1 MRCYSA
7 SVPRSYLS
15 PTTPADLP
23 AARRR
28 RAALAIAGAIAVHLL
43 ALLLVL
49 HVVVALLR
57 EQRAREQTQVVALA
71 TVRHIAPKI
80 VPRPAAPQEHP
91 RRQSAQ
97 PARQAQQ
104 SEPAAAPQSL
114 RQPQPIPRPSL
125 HGRTPPKFAPESA
138 RQFVERQQEQLAR
151 EAARI
156 NANRAPLSLATSA
169 PDPSTFHRSIV
180 DSGGVSRIDYAEAY
194 LLPLEH
200 WFSGALSCYYVRY
213 AASFS
218 QGGNEKGEIPWPVCY
233 PRDHDELAHGPYPHR
248 LSVPYPQPGYRLPR
262 GTYLTPFM
270 QRIYNDR
277 PQ

>member
-28 RAALAIAGAIAVHLL
+28 RAFLAVTGALALHLL
-43 ALLLVL
+43 ALLLVVRL
-49 HVVVALLR
+49 VVAHFQ
-57 EQRAREQTQVVALA
+57 EQRAEKTQIVALA
-71 TVRHIAPKI
+71 TVRHLAPKT
-80 VPRPAAPQEHP
+80 VP
-91 RRQSAQ
+91 Q
-97 PARQAQQ
+97 PASPQRPTQSSQRAEQAQ
-104 SEPAAAPQSL
+104 PAAAPPSSARSQRPRRSL
-114 RQPQPIPRPSL
+114 PHGRIPPAPSL
-125 HGRTPPKFAPESA
+125 DPA
-138 RQFVERQQEQLAR
+138 RQFVERQEAQLAR

-156 NANRAPLSLATSA
+156 NANRAPLSMATNA
-169 PDPSTFHRSIV
+169 PDPSSFRRSIV

-194 LLPLEH
+194 ILPLQH

-248 LSVPYPQPGYRLPR
+248 LPVPYPQPGFRLPR
-262 GTYLTPFM
+262 GTYLTPFL
-270 QRIYNDR
+270 QHIFNDR
-277 PQ
+277 PG

>member
-7 SVPRSYLS
+7 SVPRSYFS
-15 PTTPADLP
+15 PTTPEDLP

-28 RAALAIAGAIAVHLL
+28 RATLAIAGAIALHLL
-43 ALLLVL
+43 ALLLVARL
-49 HVVVALLR
+49 VIVHLQQQR
-57 EQRAREQTQVVALA
+57 ERARTQIIALA
-71 TVRHIAPKI
+71 TVRHLAPKT
-80 VPRPAAPQEHP
+80 VPVPAAPRHASEPP
-91 RRQSAQ
+91 RAPRPTQQAQ
-97 PARQAQQ
+97 PVAMPR
-104 SEPAAAPQSL
+104 EP
-114 RQPQPIPRPSL
+114 RQPLRNPRIPL
-125 HGRTPPKFAPESA
+125 HGPRAPRSTTETA
-138 RQFVERQQEQLAR
+138 RQFVEQQQAQLAR

-156 NANRAPLSLATSA
+156 NASRAPLSLATSA
-169 PDPSTFHRSIV
+169 PDPSTFRRSIV
-180 DSGGVSRIDYAEAY
+180 DSGGVSRVDYAEAY

-200 WFSGALSCYYVRY
+200 WFSGDLSCYYVRY

-248 LSVPYPQPGYRLPR
+248 LPVPYPQPSYRLPR

-270 QRIYNDR
+270 QHIYDDR

>member
-28 RAALAIAGAIAVHLL
+28 RAALAIAGAIALHVL
-43 ALLLVL
+43 ALLLVA

-80 VPRPAAPQEHP
+80 VPLPAAPQEHP
-91 RRQSAQ
+91 RRQN
-97 PARQAQQ
+97 ARPTQQ
-104 SEPAAAPQSL
+104 SQPVVVPPQGVQEPQRTPRRSSNGRRPPQSAL
-114 RQPQPIPRPSL
+114 
-125 HGRTPPKFAPESA
+125 TSA
-138 RQFVERQQEQLAR
+138 RQFVERQQRELAR

-156 NANRAPLSLATSA
+156 NANRAPLSVATSA
-169 PDPSTFHRSIV
+169 PDPSTFRRSIV

-248 LSVPYPQPGYRLPR
+248 LPVPYPQPSYRLPR

-270 QRIYNDR
+270 QHIYNDR

>member
-1 MRCYSA
+1 M
-7 SVPRSYLS
+7 PRSYLS
-15 PTTPADLP
+15 PTTPADQP

-28 RAALAIAGAIAVHLL
+28 RAALAIAGAIALHLL
-43 ALLLVL
+43 ALLLVARFVIV
-49 HVVVALLR
+49 HFQQQRNR
-57 EQRAREQTQVVALA
+57 ERTQIVALA
-71 TVRHIAPKI
+71 TVRHLAPKT
-80 VPRPAAPQEHP
+80 VPVPAAPRHP
-91 RRQSAQ
+91 RQPQRNPQPTQQAQ
-97 PARQAQQ
+97 PAFLPRAP
-104 SEPAAAPQSL
+104 EPPRRL
-114 RQPQPIPRPSL
+114 RRPHP
-125 HGRTPPKFAPESA
+125 HGRTPRPLSHDTAQ
-138 RQFVERQQEQLAR
+138 QFVASQEARLAR

-169 PDPSTFHRSIV
+169 PDPSTFRRSIV

-200 WFSGALSCYYVRY
+200 WFSGDLSCYYVRY

-248 LSVPYPQPGYRLPR
+248 LPVPYPQPSYRLPR

-270 QRIYNDR
+270 QHIYNDR

>member
-28 RAALAIAGAIAVHLL
+28 RAFLAVAGALALHLL
-43 ALLLVL
+43 ALLLVVRL
-49 HVVVALLR
+49 VVAHFQ
-57 EQRAREQTQVVALA
+57 EQRAEKTQIVALA
-71 TVRHIAPKI
+71 TVRHLAPKT
-80 VPRPAAPQEHP
+80 VPKPASRPLPQQSQRAAQL
-91 RRQSAQ
+91 
-97 PARQAQQ
+97 ARQAQ
-104 SEPAAAPQSL
+104 PAVPPQAMV
-114 RQPQPIPRPSL
+114 QPQHPPRLLP
-125 HGRTPPKFAPESA
+125 HGRTPRPTSLDAA
-138 RQFVERQQEQLAR
+138 RQFVERQEAQLAR

-156 NANRAPLSLATSA
+156 NAHRAPLSTATNA
-169 PDPSTFHRSIV
+169 PDPSSFRRSIV
-180 DSGGVSRIDYAEAY
+180 DSGGVSRTDYAEAY
-194 LLPLEH
+194 ILPLQH

-248 LSVPYPQPGYRLPR
+248 LPVPYPQPGFRLPR
-262 GTYLTPFM
+262 GTYLTPFL
-270 QRIYNDR
+270 QHIFNDR
-277 PQ
+277 PA

>member
-7 SVPRSYLS
+7 SVPRSYFS

-28 RAALAIAGAIAVHLL
+28 RTLLAIAGAIALHIL
-43 ALLLVL
+43 ALLLVVRL
-49 HVVVALLR
+49 ALLHLYQ
-57 EQRAREQTQVVALA
+57 QRTQARTEIVALA
-71 TVRHIAPKI
+71 SVKRIGLKTL
-80 VPRPAAPQEHP
+80 PRSAAPRTHP
-91 RRQSAQ
+91 RRERAR
-97 PARQAQQ
+97 PTRQAQ
-104 SEPAAAPQSL
+104 PVAASQQVERPQQLPHRSVHARRAPSSAL
-114 RQPQPIPRPSL
+114 
-125 HGRTPPKFAPESA
+125 ESA
-138 RQFVERQQEQLAR
+138 RAFVEQQRAELAR
-151 EAARI
+151 AAARI
-156 NANRAPLSLATSA
+156 NMNRAPLAVATSA
-169 PDPSTFHRSIV
+169 PDPSTLHRSIV
-180 DSGGVSRIDYAEAY
+180 DSGGVSRVNYAEAY

-200 WFSGALSCYYVRY
+200 WFSGDLSCYYVRY

-233 PRDHDELAHGPYPHR
+233 PRAHDELAHGPYPHR
-248 LSVPYPQPGYRLPR
+248 LPVPYPQPSYRLPR

>member
-7 SVPRSYLS
+7 SVPRSYFS
-15 PTTPADLP
+15 PTTPEDLP

-28 RAALAIAGAIAVHLL
+28 RATLAVAGAIALHLL
-43 ALLLVL
+43 ALLLVARFVIVHL
-49 HVVVALLR
+49 QQQR
-57 EQRAREQTQVVALA
+57 ERTRTQIIALA
-71 TVRHIAPKI
+71 TVRDLAPKT
-80 VPRPAAPQEHP
+80 VPAPAAPRRHP
-91 RRQSAQ
+91 QPQRPQPPMPQAQ
-97 PARQAQQ
+97 PASLPR
-104 SEPAAAPQSL
+104 APEAP
-114 RQPQPIPRPSL
+114 RRPQRLHP
-125 HGRTPPKFAPESA
+125 HGRTPANPSHETVQ
-138 RQFVERQQEQLAR
+138 RFVAQQQAELAR

-156 NANRAPLSLATSA
+156 NSRRAPLSLATSA
-169 PDPSTFHRSIV
+169 PDPSTFRRSIV

-200 WFSGALSCYYVRY
+200 WFSGDLSCYYVRY

-248 LSVPYPQPGYRLPR
+248 LPVPYPQPSYRLPR

-270 QRIYNDR
+270 QHIYDDR